1 MSTFDIRL
9 AGSGGQGLVFASI
22 VLARAASIY
31 ETKSVSM
38 RDSKLEKKRD
48 DVLFAAQT
56 QTCDAAVRGGDS
68 RAEVKISDEEILF
81 PQIGIPDILI
91 LTSES
96 AFDKYGYDVKKE
108 TITILDPG
116 TVRSRPKN
124 KFFEIPATAIASSLG
139 RALVANVVMLGAISA
154 ITGVV
159 SLESVKKALLDQ
171 IPKGTEDLNLKALNE
186 GYELGEKVVENRSHR

>member
-1 MSTFDIRL
+1 MSNFDIRL

-38 RDSKLEKKRD
+38 KDSKLEKKRD
-48 DVLFAAQT
+48 DILFAAQT
-56 QTCDAAVRGGDS
+56 QTCDAAVRGGES

-81 PQIGIPDILI
+81 PQIGLPDILV

-96 AFDKYGYDVKKE
+96 AFGKYGYDVKEE
-108 TITILDPG
+108 TIIIIDPD
-116 TVRSRPKN
+116 TVESRPN
-124 KFFEIPATAIASSLG
+124 SKFYEIPATSAASSLG
-139 RALVANVVMLGAISA
+139 KGLVANVVMLGALCV

-159 SLESVKKALLDQ
+159 SIGSMRKALLDQ
-171 IPKGTEDLNLKALNE
+171 IPKGTEDLNLNALDE
-186 GYELGEKVVENRSHR
+186 GFRLGREATSQE

>member
-1 MSTFDIRL
+1 MSTYDIRL

-81 PQIGIPDILI
+81 PQIGLPDILV

-124 KFFEIPATAIASSLG
+124 NKFYVIPATATASSLG
-139 RALVANVVMLGAISA
+139 RELVANVVMLGAISA

-159 SLESVKKALLDQ
+159 SLGSVKRALLDQ

-186 GYELGEKVVENRSHR
+186 GFELGRTAVSEES